1 MGMGLCT
8 SRTTAVKMVGTG
20 MTREKLQKMAELSRV
35 GGVRRTHK
43 AVRKGAATG
52 EDAKLAAG
60 LKKMG
65 VSLIMDNGTVV
76 QFENPKVQASIQ
88 SNTYV
93 VSGNSRTMNMSDILS
108 QVAQAEG
115 SQ

>member
-65 VSLIMDNGTVV
+65 VSHRRDRGGEPDHGQRDGGPVR
-76 QFENPKVQASIQ
+76 EP
-88 SNTYV
+88 
-93 VSGNSRTMNMSDILS
+93 
-108 QVAQAEG
+108 EG
-115 SQ
+115 PGVDPVEHVRRVGQLAHDEHG